1 MTVTKKDI
9 AKNISNNANI
19 SNEDGSKTLEIF
31 LQLVK
36 SNVYSKSVKL
46 NKFGSFFFKKTPERV
61 GRNPKTN
68 ETFKIASFARLVFQ
82 PSKQLKNTIN

>member
-9 AKNISNNANI
+9 ATNISNNANI

-36 SNVYSKSVKL
+36 SNAYSKSVKL
-46 NKFGSFFFKKTPERV
+46 NKFGSFSFKKTPERV

-68 ETFKIASFARLVFQ
+68 ETFKIASFNRLVFQ